1 MVIHKNKRGC
11 IGGLMDWST
20 DDVDLVPIDWL
31 KPHEEIRKKNLA
43 QLKDMTLRWDGYT
56 KPLLVDQTTG
66 AILDGHHRYNVGLE
80 LELSRLPV
88 LKTDYMND
96 ENVQVT
102 VWPNSDMED
111 LTKQDVIDMALSENL
126 YPPKTSKHVL
136 SKDIPPIYITLEEL
150 RKS

>member
-1 MVIHKNKRGC
+1 MG
-11 IGGLMDWST
+11 WSA
-20 DDVDLVPIDWL
+20 DDVDLVPIGWL
-31 KPHEEIRKKNLA
+31 KPHEEIREKNLN

-66 AILDGHHRYNVGLE
+66 AILDGHHRYNVGLQ

-96 ENVQVT
+96 ENVKVT
-102 VWPNSDMED
+102 VWPNSDMEN
-111 LTKQDVIDMALSENL
+111 LTKQDVIDMALSGNL

-136 SKDIPPIYITLEEL
+136 SKDIPPIYVTLEDL
-150 RKS
+150 RKP

>member
-1 MVIHKNKRGC
+1 ME
-11 IGGLMDWST
+11 WSA

-31 KPHEEIRKKNLA
+31 KPHEEIREKNLS

-56 KPLLVDQTTG
+56 KPLLVDQITG
-66 AILDGHHRYNVGLE
+66 AILDGHHRYNVGLQ
-80 LELSRLPV
+80 LELIRLPV

-102 VWPNSDMED
+102 VWPNSDMEN
-111 LTKQDVIDMALSENL
+111 LTKQDVINMALSGNL

-136 SKDIPPIYITLEEL
+136 SKDIPPIYITLDDL
-150 RKS
+150 RKP